1 MEHNSRSRSEASFAN
16 RKVISFIKCLLIAYA
31 LTGVMLLLLAF
42 LLYRFNLSENIVS
55 SGIIGI
61 YAISSFVAGFLAGKS
76 LVNRKFIWG
85 LLEGILYFA
94 ILLFMS
100 IISNRSMSNMTEQM
114 LTAFLICGAS
124 GMLGGMLG

>member
-42 LLYRFNLSENIVS
+42 LLYRFNLSESIVS
-55 SGIIGI
+55 AGIIGI
-61 YAISSFVAGFLAGKS
+61 YAISSFVAGLLAGKS

-124 GMLGGMLG
+124 GMLGGMLS